1 MRAIFFIILLIGI
14 PGSGLRTISQVNEY
28 AAKAAQ
34 AYQDKDYQEAIITYE
49 YLLDKLET
57 DDDQIRLN
65 LAHAYYK
72 ADRLKEALQQ
82 YRLLADNPA
91 TYMRSV
97 VHLQLGNIHT
107 KQKKYKQ
114 ALLLYKQAL
123 IARPES
129 EAARYNYEL
138 LKKYLELHPEKA
150 ELPEQELPEPE
161 QPQEDSTAMP
171 GPTQEEPKPKTKPD
185 PEGER
190 EEETEQPQPDEKGQ
204 QGTTGTSEKQN
215 QQPPQKQDKEQAA
228 GNQPGDTEGTNPD
241 STFDPTQQERVNGT
255 ENITEADVRA
265 QTQRMRLQKANI
277 SPERARML
285 LDAMRNAEMQYI
297 QQLPKK
303 TSKKPDRSKP
313 DW

>member
-72 ADRLKEALQQ
+72 AGRMKEALQQ

-91 TYMRSV
+91 SHMRSV

-123 IARPES
+123 VARPEN

-171 GPTQEEPKPKTKPD
+171 GPTQEEPQPKTKPD

-228 GNQPGDTEGTNPD
+228 GNQPGDTKGTNPD
-241 STFDPTQQERVNGT
+241 NTFDPNQQERVNGT
-255 ENITEADVRA
+255 ENITEADIRA
-265 QTQRMRLQKANI
+265 QTQRMRLQNANI